1 MAIYVEIS
9 KGRPVPTQVED
20 PPPTGNLPQ
29 GQAFSQHPSNATPH
43 SISPDPYPL
52 PKDDINTSPSVEK
65 RLEAGLPRAP
75 SVQRF
80 HCGICLELHAI
91 DEIVRVDLCEHAFCN
106 KCMRSYISSKL
117 KERSFPIFCP
127 MCLTEKSAQ
136 DPSGGLTRSEHLG
149 HDSFLPDTQIL
160 MSFWPDKLGSPRRSK
175 RSGPTWKWQLSP

>member
-9 KGRPVPTQVED
+9 KGRAVPTQVED

-29 GQAFSQHPSNATPH
+29 GQAFGQHPSNATPH
-43 SISPDPYPL
+43 SISPDPYPE

-136 DPSGGLTRSEHLG
+136 DPSGGLTRSEH
-149 HDSFLPDTQIL
+149 
-160 MSFWPDKLGSPRRSK
+160 GS
-175 RSGPTWKWQLSP
+175 